1 MAVEDTDTSSAED
14 NSTDESISLEDM
26 EITAEELAEIENPS
40 DDISEEEVDTVDDE
54 ADTEED
60 KPEQSDE
67 SQKESE
73 SQDEDTKTEET
84 QTEEERKAYNKMMA
98 EKRIQEKMARQAQIE
113 QSQKDYIAE
122 AESEEQAAIRQLQV
136 EAYTTKVEGLT
147 NKLTNGYERAIKD
160 FPILSDQSP
169 EIQAEI
175 SDAIDAFQ
183 AKYVTIDSYG
193 NPREVKADLYQY
205 LQNKAD
211 SIERLTQFGARKQV
225 DNKAIEK
232 SKTFTPPSRTPKTP
246 KIDPD
251 LAAFEEEAYK

>member
-73 SQDEDTKTEET
+73 SQDEDTKTEE
-84 QTEEERKAYNKMMA
+84 ERKAYNKMMA
-98 EKRIQEKMARQAQIE
+98 EKRIQEKMARQAHIE